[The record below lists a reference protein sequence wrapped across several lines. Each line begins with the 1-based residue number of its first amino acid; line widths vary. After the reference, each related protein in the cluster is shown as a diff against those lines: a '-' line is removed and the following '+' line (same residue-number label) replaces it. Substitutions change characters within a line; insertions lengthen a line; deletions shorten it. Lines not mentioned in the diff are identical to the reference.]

1 MVEASSWR
9 YRRRILVIDVCGGGT
24 IPFPRDR
31 TERDVTGDPRLS
43 IAERYVGKENYL
55 SEVRCGRKISS

>member
-1 MVEASSWR
+1 MFA
-9 YRRRILVIDVCGGGT
+9 GGT